1 MSPQCLPKHHVTMLF
16 GIVFGCCCR
25 RLSQHGVVAGCFFLC
40 LRWQWIVLS
49 RLGVALLSFV
59 LVSWCVVCFWAP
71 PLRPTRL
78 LTRQLCGPGCVC
90 RPEFSIIRLKNK
102 QCSTLVDNALSV
114 NSPHVTVCVQC
125 AHTCCTR
132 PCPRLLCP
140 FTRCVSVRSLVLFT
154 CGWGSCAAWSLDFN
168 LRTRFVVAFL
178 VLFVCWFKLV

>member
-1 MSPQCLPKHHVTMLF
+1 MPAKAPCDHVVWNCFWVLLSQAFATWRGGGMLF
-16 GIVFGCCCR
+16 SVFALAVDRFVTIGR
-25 RLSQHGVVAGCFFLC
+25 RTAQFCFGLLMRCLFLG
-40 LRWQWIVLS
+40 S
-49 RLGVALLSFV
+49 
-59 LVSWCVVCFWAP
+59 

-102 QCSTLVDNALSV
+102 QCSTLVDNALSL

-140 FTRCVSVRSLVLFT
+140 FTRCVSVRCLVLFT